1 MGVRYDVAEGIET
14 LPERA
19 AERALGLFVETLGE
33 EALDTMLDVAPEDSG
48 DLKDGLKLLKTGRFE
63 RLIVGEAPHT
73 EGVLRGTGLYGPRR
87 ERIKPR
93 RAKALRFPWDA
104 IGGKVAIFKGDLR
117 TPQEKARFAAWAEER
132 DMVPFF
138 VWPAGQ
144 KPQNFA
150 GRTLDVEQPR
160 LDTYLGEAAAIT
172 KRSFG

>member
-1 MGVRYDVAEGIET
+1 MSVRYEVVRDAEAH
-14 LPERA
+14 PERA
-19 AERALGLFVETLGE
+19 AERALGLFMETLGE
-33 EALDTMLDVAPEDSG
+33 EAFDTMANVAPEDEG
-48 DLKDGLKLLKTGRFE
+48 DLKDGLKLLATGGFE

-87 ERIKPR
+87 ERIKPK

-104 IGGKVAIFKGDLR
+104 IGGRVAIFKGDLR

-138 VWPAGQ
+138 VWPAGM
-144 KPQNFA
+144 KPRNFA
-150 GRTLDVEQPR
+150 AQTLDIEQPR
-160 LDTYLGEAAAIT
+160 LDTYLAEAAEVT